1 MPYFNCNDIPILK
14 QHRIRAATNNEH
26 NMLENLAEHS
36 TKINILSK
44 ARRSTLIGLP
54 PTLINTSKDL
64 QQNIRV
70 NPTVFFYNE
79 ETFQEASYRSIEDI
93 REIKTNECL
102 WIDVTGV
109 KASYRSIEDIRE
121 IKTNECLWI
130 DVTGVHDHDLITR
143 LGRRFNIHPLVV
155 ADIETTEQRTK
166 LDVFED
172 TLFLVGKMIYPD
184 IQQQITHIEQISFY
198 LKENILITFQETSKD
213 IFEPIKNRIRQNKG
227 RIRRSKIDYLFYSLV
242 DRIVDQYMDVL
253 DIIGTKVESIDHQLM
268 RTLSRDTLET
278 IYDLK
283 REMLYFRRS
292 ISPLKEII
300 NKLQKEEET
309 QIMNESTNIYLKDLF
324 DHVVQVNDTID
335 TYREM
340 LSSFIDFYMMLN
352 SNAMNEVVKTLT
364 IISTIF
370 IPLTFVVGV
379 YGMNFENMPEIRW
392 KYGYFVVLGF
402 MVVLAVTM
410 LSCFKRKKWF

>member
-1 MPYFNCNDIPILK
+1 MPSFHCKDLVALRR
-14 QHRIRAATNNEH
+14 HRVQSSANVVPTIFDNTT
-26 NMLENLAEHS
+26 EHS
-36 TKINILSK
+36 TPKIKLSK
-44 ARRSTLIGLP
+44 NRRTTLIGLP
-54 PTLINTSKDL
+54 STLINISDQDL
-64 QQNIRV
+64 HKSQRV
-70 NPTVFFYNE
+70 QVTVFFYNE
-79 ETFQEASYRSIEDI
+79 ETFQEVCYQSIEDI
-93 REIKTNECL
+93 REVRNDECL
-102 WIDVTGV
+102 WIDVTG
-109 KASYRSIEDIRE
+109 I
-121 IKTNECLWI
+121 
-130 DVTGVHDHDLITR
+130 HDHDLIVR
-143 LGRRFNIHPLVV
+143 LGQRFNIHPLVV

-184 IQQQITHIEQISFY
+184 GIQQITQIEQISFY
-198 LKENILITFQETSKD
+198 LRENILITFQEKPKD

-227 RIRRSKIDYLFYSLV
+227 RIRRCKIDYLFYSLV
-242 DRIVDQYMDVL
+242 DRIVEQYMDVL
-253 DIIGTKVESIDHQLM
+253 DIIGTKVEAIDHQLM
-268 RTLSRDTLET
+268 QTLSRDTLET

-309 QIMNESTNIYLKDLF
+309 QIIQESTNIYLKDLY

-340 LSSFIDFYMMLN
+340 LASFIDFYMMLN

-370 IPLTFVVGV
+370 IPLTFIVGV
-379 YGMNFENMPEIRW
+379 YGMNFDNMPEIRW
-392 KYGYFVVLGF
+392 KYGYFVVLAC
-402 MVVLAVTM
+402 MVTLTLIM

>member
-1 MPYFNCNDIPILK
+1 
-14 QHRIRAATNNEH
+14 
-26 NMLENLAEHS
+26 
-36 TKINILSK
+36 
-44 ARRSTLIGLP
+44 
-54 PTLINTSKDL
+54 
-64 QQNIRV
+64 
-70 NPTVFFYNE
+70 
-79 ETFQEASYRSIEDI
+79 
-93 REIKTNECL
+93 
-102 WIDVTGV
+102 
-109 KASYRSIEDIRE
+109 
-121 IKTNECLWI
+121 
-130 DVTGVHDHDLITR
+130 VHDHDLITR

>member
-1 MPYFNCNDIPILK
+1 MPYFNCNDIPVLK
-14 QHRIRAATNNEH
+14 RHRIRAVTNDEH
-26 NMLENLAEHS
+26 NMLENSTDHS
-36 TKINILSK
+36 TIINILPK

-54 PTLINTSKDL
+54 STLINIQDL
-64 QQNIRV
+64 QQTLCV
-70 NPTVFFYNE
+70 QPTVFFYNE
-79 ETFQEASYRSIEDI
+79 ETFQEA
-93 REIKTNECL
+93 C
-102 WIDVTGV
+102 
-109 KASYRSIEDIRE
+109 YRSIEDIRE

-130 DVTGVHDHDLITR
+130 DVTGVHDHDLIAR
-143 LGRRFNIHPLVV
+143 LGQRFNIHPLVV

-184 IQQQITHIEQISFY
+184 IEQQITHIEQISFY
-198 LKENILITFQETSKD
+198 LKENILITFQEKSKD

-227 RIRRSKIDYLFYSLV
+227 RIRRSKIDYLFYSLM

-309 QIMNESTNIYLKDLF
+309 QIMHESTNIYLKDLF

-370 IPLTFVVGV
+370 IPLTFIVGV
-379 YGMNFENMPEIRW
+379 YGMNFDNMPEIHW
-392 KYGYFVVLGF
+392 KYGYFVVLGC
-402 MVVLAVTM
+402 MVLLTVTM

>member
-79 ETFQEASYRSIEDI
+79 ETFQE
-93 REIKTNECL
+93 
-102 WIDVTGV
+102 
-109 KASYRSIEDIRE
+109 ASYRSIEDIRE